1 MAARRRSAARPT
13 RRARTRRAGT
23 PARVELPGGI
33 RLVMNR
39 TGTVTL
45 GDGALAI
52 RVGAGGQPTVSV
64 RLPRQGRRAQSS

>member
-1 MAARRRSAARPT
+1 
-13 RRARTRRAGT
+13 
-23 PARVELPGGI
+23 
-33 RLVMNR
+33 MNR